1 MAIFDKAKE
10 KFQGFMQG
18 GEQANRNRRSN
29 GGTSGYRPVRNQNT
43 PQPQQEV
50 PAGAFGGGVMPD
62 TMFGGNAGFESV
74 AATGRQNPSGAAPQ
88 QTAKHRS
95 FQDLLNR
102 ALGKQDKQSGTQRQQ
117 PVQPPQQTGNV
128 PYGQGQRFPNNGQN
142 AQGGGNAMNSQNPYN
157 NPQYGMGQRFPNA
170 QNTQSTNAQYN
181 NPQYGTSQRF
191 QSAQFAP
198 QGQPMGASQR
208 YNTGYNQQLNGQLGY
223 TGYQP
228 QGSMGGQTGYHNPP
242 QNYANPP
249 RGNTMSGQPVQG
261 TPVGGQT
268 GYQQPYGT
276 NQPYQQPTGQMNR
289 TQQNAPEQVRGN
301 VSYFPGSFVEED
313 GTSYRAVLNVVQV
326 TSVSSC
332 YRLIEFLQNNE
343 ILLVN
348 AEDISDRMEARRCLD
363 ILYGACVVSKCRL
376 TRVSRDT
383 LYIIA
388 PADVK
393 LAAFDGLRR
402 MGERRIHVV
411 FRRRTGQLPHRRGL
425 SERSLREVHSMI
437 ALKILDMLLRLYMLI
452 VLAVVIIRVLQVT
465 PNKWTNLL
473 DRMTEPLLS
482 PIRAQLNK
490 HLPESWNAVD
500 LSPLVLL
507 LLVWLV
513 RAILL

>member
-88 QTAKHRS
+88 QTAKHRP

-208 YNTGYNQQLNGQLGY
+208 YNTGYNQQPNGQLGY

-268 GYQQPYGT
+268 SYQQPYGT
-276 NQPYQQPTGQMNR
+276 NQP
-289 TQQNAPEQVRGN
+289 
-301 VSYFPGSFVEED
+301 
-313 GTSYRAVLNVVQV
+313 
-326 TSVSSC
+326 
-332 YRLIEFLQNNE
+332 
-343 ILLVN
+343 
-348 AEDISDRMEARRCLD
+348 
-363 ILYGACVVSKCRL
+363 
-376 TRVSRDT
+376 
-383 LYIIA
+383 
-388 PADVK
+388 
-393 LAAFDGLRR
+393 
-402 MGERRIHVV
+402 
-411 FRRRTGQLPHRRGL
+411 
-425 SERSLREVHSMI
+425 
-437 ALKILDMLLRLYMLI
+437 
-452 VLAVVIIRVLQVT
+452 
-465 PNKWTNLL
+465 
-473 DRMTEPLLS
+473 
-482 PIRAQLNK
+482 
-490 HLPESWNAVD
+490 
-500 LSPLVLL
+500 
-507 LLVWLV
+507 
-513 RAILL
+513 

>member
-18 GEQANRNRRSN
+18 SEQANRNRRSN

-88 QTAKHRS
+88 QTAKHRP

-102 ALGKQDKQSGTQRQQ
+102 ALGKQDKQSGAQ

-128 PYGQGQRFPNNGQN
+128 PYGQ
-142 AQGGGNAMNSQNPYN
+142 
-157 NPQYGMGQRFPNA
+157 GQRFPNA

-208 YNTGYNQQLNGQLGY
+208 YNTGYNQQPNGQPGD

-268 GYQQPYGT
+268 GYQQPYYGT

-402 MGERRIHVV
+402 MGEQDI
-411 FRRRTGQLPHRRGL
+411 
-425 SERSLREVHSMI
+425 
-437 ALKILDMLLRLYMLI
+437 
-452 VLAVVIIRVLQVT
+452 
-465 PNKWTNLL
+465 
-473 DRMTEPLLS
+473 
-482 PIRAQLNK
+482 QLNW
-490 HLPESWNAVD
+490 PYPDNGGFTSSFGGVQANYRTVGGYQNA
-500 LSPLVLL
+500 
-507 LLVWLV
+507 
-513 RAILL
+513 R

>member
-102 ALGKQDKQSGTQRQQ
+102 ALGKQDKQSGAQ

-208 YNTGYNQQLNGQLGY
+208 YNTGYNQQPNGQPGY

-228 QGSMGGQTGYHNPP
+228 QGSMGGQTGY
-242 QNYANPP
+242 
-249 RGNTMSGQPVQG
+249 
-261 TPVGGQT
+261 
-268 GYQQPYGT
+268 QQPYYGT

-402 MGERRIHVV
+402 MGEQDI
-411 FRRRTGQLPHRRGL
+411 
-425 SERSLREVHSMI
+425 
-437 ALKILDMLLRLYMLI
+437 
-452 VLAVVIIRVLQVT
+452 
-465 PNKWTNLL
+465 
-473 DRMTEPLLS
+473 
-482 PIRAQLNK
+482 QLNW
-490 HLPESWNAVD
+490 PYPDNGGFTSSFGGVQVNYRTVGGYQNA
-500 LSPLVLL
+500 
-507 LLVWLV
+507 
-513 RAILL
+513 R

>member
-18 GEQANRNRRSN
+18 SEQANRNRRSN

-62 TMFGGNAGFESV
+62 TMFGGNAGFENV

-88 QTAKHRS
+88 QTAKHRP

-102 ALGKQDKQSGTQRQQ
+102 ALGKQDKQSGAQ

-128 PYGQGQRFPNNGQN
+128 PYGQ
-142 AQGGGNAMNSQNPYN
+142 
-157 NPQYGMGQRFPNA
+157 GQRFPNA

-208 YNTGYNQQLNGQLGY
+208 YNTGYNQQPNGQPGY

-268 GYQQPYGT
+268 GYQQPYYGT

-289 TQQNAPEQVRGN
+289 TQQNTPEQVRGN

-402 MGERRIHVV
+402 MGEQDI
-411 FRRRTGQLPHRRGL
+411 
-425 SERSLREVHSMI
+425 
-437 ALKILDMLLRLYMLI
+437 
-452 VLAVVIIRVLQVT
+452 
-465 PNKWTNLL
+465 
-473 DRMTEPLLS
+473 
-482 PIRAQLNK
+482 QLNW
-490 HLPESWNAVD
+490 PYPDNGGFTSSFGGVQANYRTVGGYQNA
-500 LSPLVLL
+500 
-507 LLVWLV
+507 
-513 RAILL
+513 R